1 MTQVTPS
8 RSASFCIQSRV
19 SASDLVTHLHA
30 LRIDECVVSAAR
42 QAAPTHLLRG
52 FEMTAVVAHD
62 GGHALIV
69 VIGVLVAGVLAAV
82 AWVRSR

>member
-1 MTQVTPS
+1 MRWAGTTLLCRLPD
-8 RSASFCIQSRV
+8 RP
-19 SASDLVTHLHA
+19 
-30 LRIDECVVSAAR
+30 
-42 QAAPTHLLRG
+42 APAHLLRG
-52 FEMTAVVAHD
+52 FEMGAVVAHD

>member
-1 MTQVTPS
+1 M
-8 RSASFCIQSRV
+8 
-19 SASDLVTHLHA
+19 
-30 LRIDECVVSAAR
+30 
-42 QAAPTHLLRG
+42 G
-52 FEMTAVVAHD
+52 AVVAHD